1 MIQLNPLLLP
11 MAVVAEYLREVKWY
25 ELQTQVNWGFK
36 KKHMC
41 SNVSH
46 NRSYILIS
54 RQIPFVVYHAAG
66 ISISALEKTE

>member
-1 MIQLNPLLLP
+1 M
-11 MAVVAEYLREVKWY
+11 VGVAEYLWEVKWY

-36 KKHMC
+36 KIHMC

-46 NRSYILIS
+46 NRSCILIT
-54 RQIPFVVYHAAG
+54 RQIPFVAHHAAG